1 LTTPILLSPAS
12 LYADFQ
18 VRLGRPA
25 WNGEM
30 LPVDHLTRRSG
41 GETAERAFVVRRLGH
56 PAQLRG
62 RVGGGGLSEQ
72 ALGTSRG
79 TGVDLA
85 ALSTADGPLT
95 AFFVSDVPSTGK
107 KAILLAR
114 HAKDTQDDPAS
125 HSSETDW
132 SSQPACS
139 NCKRIKIL
147 LPRLAGG
154 MDDLPA

>member
-1 LTTPILLSPAS
+1 MTTCILLSPAS

-25 WNGEM
+25 WNGET

-41 GETAERAFVVRRLGH
+41 GETAERAFLARRLGH

-62 RVGGGGLSEQ
+62 WVGGGGLSEQ
-72 ALGTSRG
+72 ALGTLRDA
-79 TGVDLA
+79 GVDLA
-85 ALSTADGPLT
+85 ALSTAAGPLT
-95 AFFVSDVPSTGK
+95 AFSVSAVPSTGK

-132 SSQPACS
+132 SSQPAYADR
-139 NCKRIKIL
+139 KRIKIL
-147 LPRLAGG
+147 LPRLARG

>member
-1 LTTPILLSPAS
+1 
-12 LYADFQ
+12 
-18 VRLGRPA
+18 
-25 WNGEM
+25 M

-41 GETAERAFVVRRLGH
+41 GETAKRAFLARLLSH

-72 ALGTSRG
+72 ALGTLRDA
-79 TGVDLA
+79 GVDLA
-85 ALSTADGPLT
+85 ALSTAAGPLT
-95 AFFVSDVPSTGK
+95 GFFVSDVPPTGK

-114 HAKDTQDDPAS
+114 YAKDTQDDPAS

-132 SSQPACS
+132 SSQPGYS
-139 NCKRIKIL
+139 SCKRIKIL
-147 LPRLAGG
+147 LPRLARG

>member
-1 LTTPILLSPAS
+1 MTTPILLSPAS
-12 LYADFQ
+12 LYANFQ

-62 RVGGGGLSEQ
+62 RAGGGGLSEQ
-72 ALGTSRG
+72 ALGTSRDAG
-79 TGVDLA
+79 LDLA
-85 ALSTADGPLT
+85 ALSTADEPLT
-95 AFFVSDVPSTGK
+95 GFFVSDVPSTGK

-114 HAKDTQDDPAS
+114 YAKDTQDDPAS

-132 SSQPACS
+132 SSQPAYS

-147 LPRLAGG
+147 LLRLARG